1 MSIPNLIGTVG
12 VALLLAAFFLNVF
25 GFLDHGSRSYQL
37 LNAAGAALSCYA
49 SWLIGFM
56 PFVALEATWSAVAI
70 AALARSLGSK

>member
-12 VALLLAAFFLNVF
+12 VALLLAAFFLNAF
-25 GFLDHGSRSYQL
+25 GFLDHDSRSYQL
-37 LNAAGAALSCYA
+37 LNAARAALSCYA